1 MSKEGSG
8 HACGKMI
15 LLGEHAVVYGV
26 PALVLGIGLGVSARA
41 RLAGMKGDGR
51 RLRLLGRLCEPDEE
65 TGRAFAA
72 LLDEGGAPDNVEV
85 RVEGDLPPGVGLGF
99 SAAAAVAIARAVE
112 DLSSSSSDD
121 RVRARATAW
130 ERVFHGNPSGVD
142 VAAAM
147 HGGCIRFSR
156 IDGIRR
162 VDVRVPLTLCVG
174 LTGTRSSTREMVEG
188 VARLSETNPEL
199 HRRSLE
205 GIRSLVENAISAV
218 EARDVTALGELMN
231 LNQML
236 LAGLMLSN
244 EPIEELC
251 RTAREAGALG
261 AKLTGAGGGGAVV
274 AVCKDRQ
281 VGEGVVGAWRDAGY
295 QGFVTELGGS

>member
-1 MSKEGSG
+1 VSREGRG
-8 HACGKMI
+8 RACGKLI

-26 PALVLGIGLGVSARA
+26 PALVLGIGLGVTARA
-41 RLAGMKGDGR
+41 READGR
-51 RLRLLGRLCEPDEE
+51 SLELLGRGCDPEEE

-72 LLDEGGAPDNVEV
+72 LLDEGGAPTARPNLEV

-112 DLSSSSSDD
+112 DLSSSSTDD

-147 HGGCIRFSR
+147 HGGCIRFAR
-156 IDGIRR
+156 VDGIRR

-218 EARDVTALGELMN
+218 EAGDVTALGELMN

-244 EPIEELC
+244 ETIEELC